1 MAFKY
6 IVERN
11 AIDLFNLLVPDISL
25 CNLHTVLR
33 TLLKVLT
40 RRICLTIRASWGADN
55 FFNFH
60 DLRVDSAETLYRPI
74 RCYHSYG

>member
-11 AIDLFNLLVPDISL
+11 TMDLFNPLVPDISL
-25 CNLHTVLR
+25 CNLHTVLH

-40 RRICLTIRASWGADN
+40 RRIRLTIRASWGADN
-55 FFNFH
+55 FFHFL
-60 DLRVDSAETLYRPI
+60 DLRVDSAETL
-74 RCYHSYG
+74 